1 MSKVTLDLNHLFSL
15 QGKVA
20 LVTGGSG
27 GIGRMIT
34 QGLLQAGAKVY
45 ISARNEESCRQAAT
59 ELSEYGQCIALPA
72 DVAIPQS
79 RSLLCQSLLQIEP
92 ELHILVNNA
101 GTAWGD
107 SYEQYPEAAFDKLM
121 RINVSAVFCLTRDL
135 TPLLEASSTANDPAR
150 VINIGSMDGLH
161 IPTVNRTGNYAYSAS
176 KAALHHLTKE
186 LAVELGPRQI
196 TVNAVAPGYFPSKIS
211 EHTFKNFRQDIED
224 NSLLKRVGKDEEMAG
239 IAVYLCSRAG
249 AYTHGAII
257 PVDGGT
263 SINHQHVSG

>member
-20 LVTGGSG
+20 LVTGGSR

-72 DVAIPQS
+72 DVANPQS

-101 GTAWGD
+101 GTAWVKTKRWLALPFIYALGLVLI
-107 SYEQYPEAAFDKLM
+107 LM
-121 RINVSAVFCLTRDL
+121 V
-135 TPLLEASSTANDPAR
+135 PLFQW
-150 VINIGSMDGLH
+150 
-161 IPTVNRTGNYAYSAS
+161 TVVR
-176 KAALHHLTKE
+176 
-186 LAVELGPRQI
+186 R
-196 TVNAVAPGYFPSKIS
+196 
-211 EHTFKNFRQDIED
+211 
-224 NSLLKRVGKDEEMAG
+224 
-239 IAVYLCSRAG
+239 
-249 AYTHGAII
+249 
-257 PVDGGT
+257 
-263 SINHQHVSG
+263 

>member
-1 MSKVTLDLNHLFSL
+1 MSKITLDLNHLFSL

-20 LVTGGSG
+20 LVTGGSR

-72 DVAIPQS
+72 DVANPQS

-92 ELHILVNNA
+92 E
-101 GTAWGD
+101 
-107 SYEQYPEAAFDKLM
+107 
-121 RINVSAVFCLTRDL
+121 
-135 TPLLEASSTANDPAR
+135 
-150 VINIGSMDGLH
+150 LH

-224 NSLLKRVGKDEEMAG
+224 NSLLKRVGKDQEMAG

>member
-15 QGKVA
+15 QGK
-20 LVTGGSG
+20 
-27 GIGRMIT
+27 
-34 QGLLQAGAKVY
+34 
-45 ISARNEESCRQAAT
+45 
-59 ELSEYGQCIALPA
+59 
-72 DVAIPQS
+72 
-79 RSLLCQSLLQIEP
+79 
-92 ELHILVNNA
+92 
-101 GTAWGD
+101 
-107 SYEQYPEAAFDKLM
+107 
-121 RINVSAVFCLTRDL
+121 
-135 TPLLEASSTANDPAR
+135 
-150 VINIGSMDGLH
+150 
-161 IPTVNRTGNYAYSAS
+161 
-176 KAALHHLTKE
+176 AALYHLTKE

-224 NSLLKRVGKDEEMAG
+224 NSLLKRLGKDEEMAG